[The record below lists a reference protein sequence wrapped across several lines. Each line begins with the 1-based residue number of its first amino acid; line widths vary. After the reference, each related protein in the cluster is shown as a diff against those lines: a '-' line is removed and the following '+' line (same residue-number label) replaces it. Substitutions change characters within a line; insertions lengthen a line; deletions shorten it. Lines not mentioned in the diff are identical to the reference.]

1 MKKILPVVGLVL
13 LLLCACAVQKPVIT
27 EPSGSQT
34 PTQTTATTPTSGT
47 ISTTGATEP
56 TKNTEETGVTET
68 TGSTEP
74 TTPWDH
80 EAALSRFLEETNHN
94 GEMASEDELLPP
106 GTLPDVERIPKA
118 SQTQVGETVPI
129 ILAQKQ
135 SKVAFY
141 YSFTEDGPER
151 LAVVIPA
158 EKIPMMVI
166 FETELGGI
174 QGLCRVIET
183 EEVFQGKILSMTNIT
198 PEEGDIQVFN
208 VCGSTYPIPA
218 REILT
223 KGTSVN
229 VGECLGVVGTDDTG
243 TAVTVIKGGVYE
255 TASAALKEDL
265 DWMKGKFARYSL
277 ENIVA
282 E

>member
-13 LLLCACAVQKPVIT
+13 LLLCACAAQKPVIT
-27 EPSGSQT
+27 EPSDSHT

-56 TKNTEETGVTET
+56 TKNTEETGATET

-74 TTPWDH
+74 TAPWDH
-80 EAALSRFLEETNHN
+80 EAALSRFLEETNHS
-94 GEMASEDELLPP
+94 GEIPAEDKPVPP
-106 GTLPDVERIPKA
+106 GTLPDVNLIPKA
-118 SQTQVGETVPI
+118 SQTRLGETVSI

-141 YSFTEDGPER
+141 YSCAENGTER

-198 PEEGDIQVFN
+198 FEEGNIQVFN
-208 VCGSTYPIPA
+208 VCGSTYGIPVI
-218 REILT
+218 EILT
-223 KGTSVN
+223 KDTSVN
-229 VGECLGVVGTDDTG
+229 VGECLGVVGTNDAG
-243 TAVTVIKGGVYE
+243 TVVTVIKGGVYE
-255 TASAALKEDL
+255 TASAALKENL